1 MTKFENKQVPNGP
14 VAHDSVYNS
23 TQEAMMHQFQ
33 ATTYQVTDFARRYRD
48 VLDEAREHEV
58 LVRDKD
64 GTTLVVTIAEEV
76 SKNRELVSI
85 SSDLFRLFRS
95 VATNRSDEVSN
106 SGQFAWLSV
115 FPDADRKLF
124 VDEVMQ
130 PMLIALSGGPLRPL
144 FDLVDDWKVTAD
156 VWADEELRE
165 ELTAPINAP
174 LFDISL

>member
-1 MTKFENKQVPNGP
+1 M
-14 VAHDSVYNS
+14 
-23 TQEAMMHQFQ
+23 
-33 ATTYQVTDFARRYRD
+33 
-48 VLDEAREHEV
+48 
-58 LVRDKD
+58 
-64 GTTLVVTIAEEV
+64 AEEV

-95 VATNRSDEVSN
+95 VATNRSDEVAN